1 MTLRTFF
8 LLAAAFQL
16 SVSCSIKE
24 LRGECPCRLTVDLS
38 DASEDYADVLVSA
51 YDGTAAVH
59 CCETISSSHE
69 KLFINL
75 PKSRIRLLCMQGAS
89 AGRTDG
95 RNVFIPEGSEADS
108 LMISADSVDCTG
120 ETAFSKAVFHKNWA
134 RVSVS
139 YINPDS
145 TPYPYRIAISGK
157 INGMNLDTMTPS
169 EGIFRCNARHSPE
182 KQMFV
187 ADLPRQRPDGEGLVM
202 KLVRNDDQSTAKE
215 YNLSGIISSS
225 GYDWKAIDLNDI
237 RLGIDYA
244 GAIAYISVTDW
255 ETGME
260 ISMTI

>member
-24 LRGECPCRLTVDLS
+24 LRGECPCLLTVDLS

-51 YDGTAAVH
+51 YDGTAVN

-95 RNVFIPEGSEADS
+95 RNVFIPEGAEADS
-108 LMISADSVDCTG
+108 LMISTDSVDCTG
-120 ETAFSKAVFHKNWA
+120 ETAFSKAVFHKNWT

-139 YINPDS
+139 YANPDG
-145 TPYPYRIAISGK
+145 TPYPYGITISGM
-157 INGMNLDTMTPS
+157 INGMSLDTMTPS
-169 EGIFRCNARHSPE
+169 EGIFRCHARHSPE
-182 KQMFV
+182 KQMFI
-187 ADLPRQRPDGEGLVM
+187 ADLPRQRPDGDGLIM
-202 KLVRNDDQSTAKE
+202 KLIRNDDLSTAKE
-215 YNLSGIISSS
+215 YDLSGIISSS
-225 GYDWKAIDLNDI
+225 GYDWKALDLNDI

-244 GAIAYISVTDW
+244 GAIAYISVIDW

-260 ISMTI
+260 ISVTI